1 MAREDFLDKTFT
13 APQDRCRQTTEL
25 LLPYV
30 DAQRSLRV
38 LDLGCGTGRQ
48 LLDLAKALPNAHLTG
63 IDIGEMNIQRATEY
77 ARAQPGQERLTFEV
91 ADYLHFEAT
100 PFDLIVSDSTLQN
113 IDAPQ
118 ATLFGKIN
126 SDLVAGGKL
135 VATIPYTC
143 AYNHILWSLRRAFRL
158 LRNPLTDSILLAA
171 AKVLH
176 GRRYDEPSLR
186 ERIHYMYLLPH
197 LYDCPALRRLLK
209 ASWGLD
215 LVGEHDVPH
224 ESLAQP
230 KHRMLIL
237 QKKADG

>member
-25 LLPYV
+25 ILRYV

-48 LLDLAKALPNAHLTG
+48 LFDLAKALPHAHLTG
-63 IDIGEMNIQRATEY
+63 IDIAEMNIQRAKEY
-77 ARAQPGQERLTFEV
+77 ARAQSAEERLTFE
-91 ADYLHFEAT
+91 ATDYLHFEAI

-113 IDAPQ
+113 IDAPK
-118 ATLFGKIN
+118 ATLFAKIN
-126 SDLVAGGKL
+126 ADLVPGGKL
-135 VATIPYTC
+135 AATIPYAC
-143 AYNHILWSLRRAFRL
+143 AYNHMLWSLRRAFRL
-158 LRNPLTDSILLAA
+158 LRSPLTDSILLAV

-197 LYDCPALRRLLK
+197 LYDCQALRRLLE

-230 KHRMLIL
+230 KHRMLIM
-237 QKKADG
+237 QKKAGV